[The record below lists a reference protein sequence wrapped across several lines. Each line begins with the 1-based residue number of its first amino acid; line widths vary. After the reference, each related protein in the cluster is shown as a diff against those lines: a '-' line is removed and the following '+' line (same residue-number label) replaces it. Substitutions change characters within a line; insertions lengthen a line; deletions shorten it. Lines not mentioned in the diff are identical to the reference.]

1 MSDLNKRDL
10 ILEAIIKAYLSDNS
24 PVGSS
29 ELNSRMALSIPA
41 STIRVYFKK
50 LSDEGALTKLH
61 ISGGRIPTDLAM
73 RDYWCSKLDTK
84 AVVSVE
90 DRYFL
95 EDLVSDFGIY
105 CLISDASKNTLD
117 EVINA
122 DNRYLILV
130 ITNEE
135 IVLKYNEKV
144 EKFLQSLIG
153 ISVQDLIKISISV
166 GLNELSKK
174 AKELLNSRVLFQ
186 SGQAYIYGELDCDNE
201 LIGNSVFIES
211 LNDGISFDL
220 AFSKPVMA
228 IKQDAIFYGQKAKM
242 LCLGDLYT
250 DFEEFFNKTKE
261 W

>member
-10 ILEAIIKAYLSDNS
+10 ILESIIKAYLSDNS

-61 ISGGRIPTDLAM
+61 ISGGRVPTDLAM
-73 RDYWCSKLDTK
+73 REYWVSKLDTK
-84 AVVSVE
+84 SVVSVV
-90 DRYFL
+90 DRYSL

-105 CLISDASKNTLD
+105 CLISQVSKNSLD

-122 DNRYLILV
+122 NNRYLILV
-130 ITNEE
+130 IGDEE
-135 IVLKYNEKV
+135 IALKYNEKV
-144 EKFLQSLIG
+144 EKFLQSLVG

-186 SGQAYIYGELDCDNE
+186 SGQAYIYGELNCDE
-201 LIGNSVFIES
+201 LIASSFFIES
-211 LNDGISFDL
+211 LSDGISFDL
-220 AFSKPVMA
+220 ALSKPAMA